1 MSKKVVL
8 AYSGGLDTSIII
20 PWLKENYDLEVI
32 CMSADLGQGEELE
45 PLNEKA
51 IKSGASKIYIED
63 LKAEFVKDYVFP
75 VLRAGCLYEGKYLL
89 GTSCARPLIAK
100 KLVEV
105 AQKEGADYI
114 AHGATGKGND
124 QVRFELTIKA
134 LAPNVKVIAPW
145 RIWDIKSREQA
156 IDYAE
161 ARGIPV
167 PVAKKRPYSMDR
179 NVLHLSHEGADLED
193 PANEPL
199 SDLLLICNRPEDAPD
214 APEYIEITYEKGNPV
229 AINGEY
235 LEPLALLEKANE
247 LGAKHGI
254 GIVDMVENR
263 LVGMKSRGVYETPGG
278 TILYEAHKCLESLT
292 LDRATTEYK
301 SIIGI
306 KYAQLVYDGLWYT
319 PLKEALDAF
328 IDKTQET
335 CSGVVKMKLYKGN
348 CTIAGMTS
356 PYSLY
361 NEEYVTFGEDEVYNQ
376 ADAEGFINLFG
387 LPLKVNALMKESLK
401 K

>member
-32 CMSADLGQGEELE
+32 CMSADLGQGEELA
-45 PLNEKA
+45 PLHDKA

-75 VLRAGCLYEGKYLL
+75 VLKAGCLYEGKYLL

-105 AQKEGADYI
+105 AKKEGADYI

-193 PANEPL
+193 PANEPM

-361 NEEYVTFGEDEVYNQ
+361 NEEFVTFGEDEVYNQ

>member
-1 MSKKVVL
+1 MSKVVL

-20 PWLKENYDLEVI
+20 PWLKENYDNCEVI
-32 CMSADLGQGEELE
+32 AVCGDVGQGDELDVVHD
-45 PLNEKA
+45 KA
-51 IKSGASKIYIED
+51 LASGASKVYIAD
-63 LKAEFVKDYVFP
+63 LKEEFVRDYVYP
-75 VLRAGCLYEGKYLL
+75 VIRSGAVYEGGYLL

-100 KLVEV
+100 ALVEV

-134 LAPNVKVIAPW
+134 LSPETKIIAPW
-145 RIWDIKSREQA
+145 RIWDIKSREDA
-156 IDYAE
+156 VDFAN
-161 ARGIPV
+161 AHNIPV
-167 PVAKKRPYSMDR
+167 PVTKKRPYSMDR

-199 SDLLLICNRPEDAPD
+199 DDLYLICNRPEDAPD
-214 APEYIEITYEKGNPV
+214 EAEYITLTFEKGNAV
-229 AINGEY
+229 KLNGEE
-235 LEPLALLEKANE
+235 LTPLAMLEKLNE

-254 GIVDMVENR
+254 GILDIVENR

-278 TILYEAHKCLESLT
+278 TILHVAHQGLESLT
-292 LDRATTEYK
+292 LDRSTMEFKAHAAV
-301 SIIGI
+301 

-335 CSGVVKMKLYKGN
+335 CSGDVRLKLYKGS
-348 CTIAGMTS
+348 CTTAGMTS

-361 NEEYVTFGEDEVYNQ
+361 NEEFVTFGEDEVYNQ

-387 LPLKVNALMKESLK
+387 LPLKVNALMKRNLQK
-401 K
+401 

>member
-1 MSKKVVL
+1 MSKVVL

-20 PWLKENYDLEVI
+20 PWLKENYDNCEVI
-32 CMSADLGQGEELE
+32 AVCGDVGQGDELDVVHD
-45 PLNEKA
+45 KA
-51 IKSGASKIYIED
+51 LASGASKVYIAD
-63 LKAEFVKDYVFP
+63 LKEEFVRDYVYP
-75 VLRAGCLYEGKYLL
+75 VIRSGAIYEGGYLL

-100 KLVEV
+100 ALVEV

-134 LAPNVKVIAPW
+134 LSPETKIIAPW
-145 RIWDIKSREQA
+145 RIWNIKSREDA
-156 IDYAE
+156 VDFAN
-161 ARGIPV
+161 AHNIPV
-167 PVAKKRPYSMDR
+167 PVTKKRPYSMDR

-199 SDLLLICNRPEDAPD
+199 DDLYLICNRPEDAPD
-214 APEYIEITYEKGNPV
+214 EAEYITLTFEKGNAV
-229 AINGEY
+229 KLNGEE
-235 LEPLALLEKANE
+235 LTPLAMLEKLNE

-254 GIVDMVENR
+254 GILDIVENR

-278 TILYEAHKCLESLT
+278 TILHIAHQGLESLT
-292 LDRATTEYK
+292 LDRSTMEFKAHAAV
-301 SIIGI
+301 

-335 CSGVVKMKLYKGN
+335 CSGDVRLKLYKGS
-348 CTIAGMTS
+348 CTTAGMTS

-361 NEEYVTFGEDEVYNQ
+361 NEEFVTFGEDEVYNQ

-387 LPLKVNALMKESLK
+387 LPLKVNALMKRNLQK
-401 K
+401 

>member
-32 CMSADLGQGEELE
+32 CMSADLGQGEELA
-45 PLNEKA
+45 PLHDKA

-75 VLRAGCLYEGKYLL
+75 VLKAGCLYEGKYLL

-105 AQKEGADYI
+105 AKKEGADYI

-179 NVLHLSHEGADLED
+179 NVLHLSHEGADLEN